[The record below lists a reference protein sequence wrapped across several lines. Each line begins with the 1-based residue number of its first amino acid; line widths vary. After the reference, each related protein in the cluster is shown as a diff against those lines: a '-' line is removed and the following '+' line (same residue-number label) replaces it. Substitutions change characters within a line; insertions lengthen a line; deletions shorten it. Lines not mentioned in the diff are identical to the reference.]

1 MHVIWILVC
10 HKVAWNNPRYILHE
24 HTLQIRHQKVNKECS
39 TSLTIANSVFHWT
52 SAKYCIIILHFI
64 TFLSLGC
71 SDTFHFRI
79 NNGIC
84 SDKIICLQLSWFFI
98 SFLSPAVFLMNSK
111 NLWVKIFLWISL
123 KTTWQWNSPA
133 SNMLQKSLTVF
144 VLADRRKIPST
155 SKPASHKTKS
165 WAHALIL
172 YRMWQ
177 QFQMLSSRLLLI

>member
-1 MHVIWILVC
+1 MDVPILFISELIMAYV
-10 HKVAWNNPRYILHE
+10 V
-24 HTLQIRHQKVNKECS
+24 T
-39 TSLTIANSVFHWT
+39 
-52 SAKYCIIILHFI
+52 KY
-64 TFLSLGC
+64 
-71 SDTFHFRI
+71 
-79 NNGIC
+79 
-84 SDKIICLQLSWFFI
+84 CLQLSWFFI

-111 NLWVKIFLWISL
+111 NLWVKMFLWISL

-172 YRMWQ
+172 YRILYRIIPNVKQ
-177 QFQMLSSRLLLI
+177 QAFADLTQKSLSHLIFLLSDITC